1 MTKNWEQEMSLYLT
15 HYICKNFLKRF
26 NLLLW
31 RALGEVLRMRKQHRG
46 RKRKKEKK
54 TIDKIE
60 KNKITLKVI
69 KCDQEGKSRSFLG
82 KA

>member
-1 MTKNWEQEMSLYLT
+1 MAGFGRSVKNEETAQRKEE
-15 HYICKNFLKRF
+15 KKR
-26 NLLLW
+26 
-31 RALGEVLRMRKQHRG
+31 
-46 RKRKKEKK
+46 KK

>member
-1 MTKNWEQEMSLYLT
+1 M
-15 HYICKNFLKRF
+15 
-26 NLLLW
+26 LLVQML
-31 RALGEVLRMRKQHRG
+31 
-46 RKRKKEKK
+46 KKESKVLKGDGEKKRKK